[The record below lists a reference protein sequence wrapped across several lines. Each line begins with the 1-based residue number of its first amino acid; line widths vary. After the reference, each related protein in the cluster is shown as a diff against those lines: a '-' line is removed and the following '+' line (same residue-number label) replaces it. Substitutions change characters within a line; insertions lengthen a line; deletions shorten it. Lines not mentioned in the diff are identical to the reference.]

1 MSTVIT
7 RTTLNV
13 PYEEKISSIIQEPIN
28 DEYGWGIYGDFRVI
42 IRSKDGFINATKL
55 CALHKSKRFD
65 NWIRNDQSKKLIEY
79 IKAVPHIRGTDIT
92 QTVEGGNLPLITG
105 TYVHPHLAPHIASW
119 VSPEFAVKVSQIVNN
134 YIVRDYKEQVRVKDD
149 KIDELSRKIDAQSE
163 EMKKQSE
170 KLDRQSEEINLLLE
184 GSNRLERNLDVAN
197 ENIVC
202 ALVTS
207 GRVSER
213 SVPLDRVAPSK
224 KEQFVVI
231 DLNKPGLQLPYCVI
245 RGQDAYAQACITR
258 KRRLYPELR
267 MVVQLVDHPNSVEL
281 WNAVKTRMGGDMLF
295 FPKTNRFRLENVTE
309 EEFVEAVYSCD
320 AEKRRLHQEML
331 DVIMVEEDIEEEKE
345 MKAVEY
351 RGEDASLEEEPVE
364 EDIQATEEE
373 PVEEDI
379 QATEEEP
386 VEESVRVVTAAS
398 LMRLKLQELKE
409 MCRQN
414 RWRGW
419 SKLNKPNLVE
429 FIVSLLNKP
438 ML

>member
-1 MSTVIT
+1 
-7 RTTLNV
+7 
-13 PYEEKISSIIQEPIN
+13 
-28 DEYGWGIYGDFRVI
+28 
-42 IRSKDGFINATKL
+42 
-55 CALHKSKRFD
+55 
-65 NWIRNDQSKKLIEY
+65 
-79 IKAVPHIRGTDIT
+79 
-92 QTVEGGNLPLITG
+92 VENSLKG

-119 VSPEFAVKVSQIVNN
+119 VSPEFAVKVSQIVNS

-149 KIDELSRKIDAQSE
+149 KIDELSRKID
-163 EMKKQSE
+163 
-170 KLDRQSEEINLLLE
+170 RQSEEIHLLLE

-197 ENIVC
+197 ENIVV

-224 KEQFVVI
+224 KEQFVVL

-258 KRRLYPELR
+258 KRRLYPGLR
-267 MVVQLVDHPNSVEL
+267 TVVQLVDHPNSVEL

-309 EEFVEAVYSCD
+309 KEFVAAVHSCD

-331 DVIMVEEDIEEEKE
+331 DVIMVEEDIEEDVQ
-345 MKAVEY
+345 AVED

-364 EDIQATEEE
+364 EEKEIFVEEEE
-373 PVEEDI
+373 PV
-379 QATEEEP
+379 Q
-386 VEESVRVVTAAS
+386 ESVCVVTAAS

-419 SKLNKPNLVE
+419 SKLNKPELVE

-438 ML
+438 M

>member
-1 MSTVIT
+1 M
-7 RTTLNV
+7 
-13 PYEEKISSIIQEPIN
+13 
-28 DEYGWGIYGDFRVI
+28 
-42 IRSKDGFINATKL
+42 
-55 CALHKSKRFD
+55 
-65 NWIRNDQSKKLIEY
+65 
-79 IKAVPHIRGTDIT
+79 KAVPRILGTDIT

-149 KIDELSRKIDAQSE
+149 KIDELSRKIDTQSK

-170 KLDRQSEEINLLLE
+170 EIHLLLE

-213 SVPLDRVAPSK
+213 SVPLDRILPSK
-224 KEQFVVI
+224 KECFVVL

-245 RGQDAYAQACITR
+245 RGQDAYAQACIIAR
-258 KRRLYPELR
+258 KRRQYPELR
-267 MVVQLVDHPNSVEL
+267 MVLQLVDHPNSVEL
-281 WNAVKTRMGGDMLF
+281 WNAVKTRMGGNMLF

-309 EEFVEAVYSCD
+309 EEFVEAVHSCD
-320 AEKRRLHQEML
+320 AEKRKLHQEML
-331 DVIMVEEDIEEEKE
+331 DVIMVDEDTEEETE
-345 MKAVEY
+345 IKAVEY
-351 RGEDASLEEEPVE
+351 RREDASSAEEDVQAVEEEPV
-364 EDIQATEEE
+364 Q
-373 PVEEDI
+373 
-379 QATEEEP
+379 
-386 VEESVRVVTAAS
+386 ESVRVVTAAS

-419 SKLNKPNLVE
+419 SKLNKPELVE
-429 FIVSLLNKP
+429 FIVVLNKP

>member
-1 MSTVIT
+1 MITVI

-13 PYEEKISSIIQEPIN
+13 LYEEKLSSIIQEPIN
-28 DEYGWGIYGDFRVI
+28 DEYGWGCYGDFRVI

-65 NWIRNDQSKKLIEY
+65 HWLANKGSQQLIEY
-79 IKAVPHIRGTDIT
+79 MKAVPRIPGTDIT

-149 KIDELSRKIDAQSE
+149 KIDELSRKIDQQSEENKRQSE

-170 KLDRQSEEINLLLE
+170 EIHLLLE

-281 WNAVKTRMGGDMLF
+281 WNAVKIRMGGNMLF

-309 EEFVEAVYSCD
+309 KEFVEAVHSCD

-345 MKAVEY
+345 MKAIEE
-351 RGEDASLEEEPVE
+351 EDASSVEEEKEIFVEEEEPV
-364 EDIQATEEE
+364 Q
-373 PVEEDI
+373 
-379 QATEEEP
+379 
-386 VEESVRVVTAAS
+386 ESVCVVTAAS

-419 SKLNKPNLVE
+419 SKLNKPELVE
-429 FIVSLLNKP
+429 FIVVLNKP
-438 ML
+438 M